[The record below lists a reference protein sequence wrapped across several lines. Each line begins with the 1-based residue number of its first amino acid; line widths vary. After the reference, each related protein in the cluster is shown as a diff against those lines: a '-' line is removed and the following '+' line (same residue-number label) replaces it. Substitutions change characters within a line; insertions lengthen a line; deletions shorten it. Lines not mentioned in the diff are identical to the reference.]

1 MSLQSTFLIRLE
13 LERSARLPV
22 VRAKKKKKKLLLN
35 SVVFHV
41 LFRFGGGVVHLYLES
56 VKHFNTSCFKRKNV
70 NVLNQITALEQF
82 QGDF

>member
-22 VRAKKKKKKLLLN
+22 VRAKKKKLLLN

-70 NVLNQITALEQF
+70 NILNQITALEQF